1 MFFFGVGLMTISFFL
16 LPYFVLAPQK
26 VSMLINLGSI
36 CILCSFGFLK
46 GFYNYFIVELLCGPR
61 RAYALGYILSIVL
74 SLYASVVKKS
84 YIMTMVTLVIE
95 VIFLLYFICS
105 SFPGGR
111 TGLGYIFKCAKGGC
125 MTILRRVLNL

>member
-1 MFFFGVGLMTISFFL
+1 MFFFGVGLITLSFFL

-46 GFYNYFIVELLCGPR
+46 GFYNYFVIELLCGPR
-61 RAYALGYILSIVL
+61 RVYAVSYIISIVL
-74 SLYASVVKKS
+74 SLYASTVKKS
-84 YIMTMVTLVIE
+84 YLMTMLTLVME
-95 VIFLLYFICS
+95 VVLLLYFICS

-111 TGLGYIFKCAKGGC
+111 TGLTYMFKCLKGGC
-125 MTILRRVLNL
+125 MTCLKKVLNL